1 MQALQETDLRDP
13 AFFCHVGL
21 GLFADFLRN
30 FLQELLQNVDLQ
42 TGIHAWF
49 MHDGAPQHLL
59 LAVDSFLNILFPEHC
74 VDQPAHD
81 LCPLDFYL

>member
-21 GLFADFLRN
+21 GLFTDFLRN
-30 FLQELLQNVDLQ
+30 VLPELVQDLAVQ

-49 MHDGAPQHLL
+49 MHDGVPQHFLF
-59 LAVDSFLNILFPEHC
+59 AVGAFLNNLFPEHY
-74 VDQPAHD
+74 VDQPHG
-81 LCPLDFYL
+81 LLSP